1 MRRRTGRWRRI
12 EVSIALVAD
21 RAAERPLSSQDASAL
36 VLIDDARAFSRRARA
51 RRAEVEPTGHRLF
64 KWTVSRSLN
73 ILDLYDGGLSYHLT
87 ERAARRKAR
96 RWLARDPL
104 AGR

>member
-1 MRRRTGRWRRI
+1 M
-12 EVSIALVAD
+12 
-21 RAAERPLSSQDASAL
+21 
-36 VLIDDARAFSRRARA
+36 
-51 RRAEVEPTGHRLF
+51 EPTGHRLF
-64 KWTVSRSLN
+64 KWKVSRSLN

-104 AGR
+104 AGRQT